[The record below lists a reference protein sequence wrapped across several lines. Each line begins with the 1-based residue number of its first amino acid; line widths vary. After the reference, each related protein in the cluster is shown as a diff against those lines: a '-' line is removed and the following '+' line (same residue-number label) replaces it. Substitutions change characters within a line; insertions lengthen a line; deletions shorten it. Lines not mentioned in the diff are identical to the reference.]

1 MITPSWLSRTL
12 LLTTALVAPGLAFAQ
27 DSGTALPPQPIEE
40 TAAPADD
47 LAPGEAAEERRAR
60 GPDISVPGEILVT
73 GRRTQN
79 VTRSADQV
87 VSVLST
93 EDIARTGEGDIAG
106 ALGRVT
112 GLSVVGSGFVYVRG
126 LGDRYSLAL
135 LNGLPLP
142 SPEPL
147 RRVVPLDLFP
157 TNVVAS
163 SLVQKS
169 YSANFPGEFGGGV
182 INLTTIAVPDES
194 FLSVGGGIT
203 ADSETTGKLGYT
215 HYGSGSDWTGYDNG
229 VRNIPGALKD
239 YFSSGLRIGDPNVN
253 SAAITG
259 ALVKPSLAVVQQN
272 NDIPA
277 NFSGSITG
285 GTAFDAGDARVGVV
299 ATLSYSNE
307 WDTRDTIQQSALTAD
322 LTVLDGDYRSVNT
335 DNKITLNGLLGI
347 GVELGDHKLRWT
359 NLYIH
364 DTLKQTRFASGR
376 DVDSGFDRIIQD
388 TAWFER
394 QLFDSQVVGEL
405 RFGEFGIDLRGGY
418 AKSKREAPFETN
430 FNYVRTNNP
439 NSPYG
444 GVYLNLLNNGQT
456 GAASVAFSDL
466 DEDLWYGGADISY
479 LLAPRLTLTAG
490 YAYTDTH
497 RESSR
502 REFLLIAPTT
512 MPTYVGLWRPDLL
525 VRPFTVENFGIDV
538 IESTQATPAFE
549 ADLEIHAG
557 YLKANWEP
565 IDAVSLDLGVRYED
579 AKQAVSPIQVFA
591 DAITSD
597 ASTSLANDYWLPA
610 ATLTWEVSPQL
621 QLRFNA
627 SKTIARP
634 QFRELIFQLYFDP
647 ESNRSYRGNPFL
659 VDSELKNAEA
669 RIEYYPGRDERISL
683 AGFYKDIKNPI
694 ETFVSFGDNGSR
706 GGFANAPKAR
716 LYGAELEVQK
726 YVDLS
731 SQGGL
736 FSTRRLVVIANYT
749 YTKSELKIGADDLV
763 RVYPSEP
770 RPATNFFQNGAP
782 LTGQSDH
789 IANLQLGLENTD
801 SLSQQTILVSYASK
815 RVVGRGDGNLPDVIE
830 KPGITVDFV
839 ARQGI
844 KLFGIDTEWKFEA
857 RNIFNQRHEEYQS
870 TGETRIDVNSYDI
883 GRKFSLSASAKF

>member
-12 LLTTALVAPGLAFAQ
+12 LVTTALVTPGLAYAQ
-27 DSGTALPPQPIEE
+27 DTGTTLPPQPVEQ

-47 LAPGEAAEERRAR
+47 LAPDSDPVEAQASA
-60 GPDISVPGEILVT
+60 PDVSLPGQIVVT
-73 GRRTQN
+73 GRRTRN
-79 VTRSADQV
+79 VTRTADQV

-157 TNVVAS
+157 TNVIAS

-194 FLSVGGGIT
+194 FLTVGAGVS
-203 ADSETTGKLGYT
+203 ANSETTGKLGYT
-215 HYGSGSDWTGYDNG
+215 YYGSDTDWTGYDDG
-229 VRNIPGALKD
+229 ARNVPAALKD
-239 YFSSGLRIGDPNVN
+239 YFASGLRIGDAGVDA
-253 SAAITG
+253 AAITG
-259 ALVKPSLAVVQQN
+259 ALVKPNLAVVQRN

-299 ATLSYSNE
+299 ATLSLSNE
-307 WDTRDTIQQSALTAD
+307 WNTRDTIQQSASTAD
-322 LTVLDGDYRSVNT
+322 LTVLRGDYRSVNT
-335 DNKITLNGLLGI
+335 DNKVTVNGLFGV
-347 GVELGDHKLRWT
+347 GVEWGEHKLRWT

-364 DTLKQTRFASGR
+364 DTLKQTRFAEGK
-376 DVDSGFDRIIQD
+376 DVGSGFDRINQD
-388 TAWFER
+388 TAFFER
-394 QLFDSQVVGEL
+394 QLFDSQMVAEL
-405 RFGEFGIDLRGGY
+405 RFGEFGVDLRGGY
-418 AKSKREAPFETN
+418 AKSKRDAPFETN
-430 FNYVRTNNP
+430 FSYVRTNNQ
-439 NSPYG
+439 NDPYG
-444 GVYLNLLNNGQT
+444 NVYVNLLNNGQN
-456 GAASVAFSDL
+456 GGASVAFSNL
-466 DEDLWYGGADISY
+466 DEDLWYGGADFSY
-479 LLAPRLTLTAG
+479 LLAPRLSVTAG

-497 RESSR
+497 RESAR
-502 REFLLIAPTT
+502 REFLIVAPGD
-512 MPTYVGLWRPDLL
+512 MPNYIGLWRPDQL
-525 VRPFTVENFGIDV
+525 VRPFTVDNFGISV
-538 IESTQATPAFE
+538 IESTQATPAFQ
-549 ADLEIHAG
+549 ANLEIQAG
-557 YLKANWEP
+557 YIKANWEP
-565 IDAVSLDLGVRYED
+565 LDSVSLDVGVRYED
-579 AKQAVSPIQVFA
+579 AKQSVSPLLVFA
-591 DAITSD
+591 DSISSD
-597 ASTSLANDYWLPA
+597 ASTSLNNDYWLPA
-610 ATLTWEVSPQL
+610 ATLTWEVAPDV

-647 ESNRSYRGNPFL
+647 ESNRSYRGNPYL

-669 RIEYYPGRDERISL
+669 RIEYYLGSNERVSL

-706 GGFANAPKAR
+706 GGFANAPKAM
-716 LYGAELEVQK
+716 LYGAEFELQK
-726 YVDLS
+726 YFDLS
-731 SQGGL
+731 GSGGM
-736 FSTRRLVVIANYT
+736 FSSRRIVAMLNYT
-749 YTKSELKIGADDLV
+749 YTQSELKVGANDLV
-763 RVYPSEP
+763 SVYPSEP
-770 RPATNFFQNGAP
+770 RPATNFFQDGAP

-789 IANLQLGLENTD
+789 IANLQFGLEDID
-801 SLSQQTILVSYASK
+801 SLSQQTILITYASK
-815 RVVGRGDGNLPDVIE
+815 RVVGRGDGSLPDVIE

-839 ARQGI
+839 ARQGVT
-844 KLFGIDTEWKFEA
+844 LFGIDTEWKFEA
-857 RNIFNQRHEEYQS
+857 RNIFNENHEEYQS
-870 TGETRIDVNSYDI
+870 TADTRIDVNTYDI

>member
-1 MITPSWLSRTL
+1 MITPSWLTRSL
-12 LLTTALVAPGLAFAQ
+12 LITTALVAPGIAHAQ
-27 DSGTALPPQPIEE
+27 DADTVTPAQPAEE
-40 TAAPADD
+40 VVAQSADPAPEPEQPERGAAPDVS
-47 LAPGEAAEERRAR
+47 LPGQ
-60 GPDISVPGEILVT
+60 IIVT
-73 GRRTQN
+73 GRRVSN
-79 VTRSADQV
+79 VARTADQV

-182 INLTTIAVPDES
+182 INLTTIAVPEES
-194 FLSVGGGIT
+194 FLSVGAGIS

-215 HYGSGSDWTGYDNG
+215 YYGSDSDWTGFNRG
-229 VRNIPGALKD
+229 ARNVPAEVKA
-239 YFSSGLRIGDPNVN
+239 YFDSGLRIGDAAVDA
-253 SAAITG
+253 AAITG
-259 ALVKPSLAVVQQN
+259 ALVRPNLAVIQK
-272 NDIPA
+272 NDNIPA
-277 NFSGSITG
+277 NFSGSVTG

-335 DNKITLNGLLGI
+335 DNRITLNGLLGL
-347 GVELGDHKLRWT
+347 GVEFGEHKIRWS
-359 NLYIH
+359 NLFIH
-364 DTLKQTRFASGR
+364 DTLKQTRLAGGR
-376 DVDSGFDRIIQD
+376 DVDSGFDRLIQD

-394 QLFDSQVVGEL
+394 QLFDSQIVAEL
-405 RFGEFGIDLRGGY
+405 RFGELGVDLRGGY
-418 AKSKREAPFETN
+418 ANSQREAPFETN
-430 FNYVRTNNP
+430 FNYVRTNNQ
-439 NSPYG
+439 NDPYG
-444 GVYLNLLNNGQT
+444 NVYLNLLNNGQN

-466 DEDLWYGGADISY
+466 NEDLWYGGADASY
-479 LLAPRLTLTAG
+479 LLTPRLTLTVG
-490 YAYTDTH
+490 GAYTDTH

-502 REFLLIAPTT
+502 REFLIVAPGD
-512 MPTYVGLWRPDLL
+512 MPTYIGLWRPDLL
-525 VRPFTVENFGIDV
+525 VRPFTVENFDISV
-538 IESTQATPAFE
+538 IESTQATPAFA
-549 ADLEIHAG
+549 ADLEIKAG
-557 YLKANWEP
+557 YAKAVWEP
-565 IDAVSLDLGVRYED
+565 LDTVSLDIGVRYED
-579 AKQAVSPIQVFA
+579 ATQSVSPLQLFA
-591 DAITSD
+591 DGITSN
-597 ASTSLANDYWLPA
+597 AATSLSNDYWLPA
-610 ATLTWEVSPQL
+610 ATVTWEVAPDWQVRL
-621 QLRFNA
+621 NA

-647 ESNRSYRGNPFL
+647 ESNRSYRGNPNL
-659 VDSELKNAEA
+659 IDSELKNAEV
-669 RIEYYPGRDERISL
+669 RIEHYPGRDERISL

-694 ETFVSFGDNGSR
+694 ETFVTFGDNGSR

-716 LYGAELEVQK
+716 LYGAELELQK
-726 YVDLS
+726 YFDLS
-731 SQGGL
+731 ESGGM
-736 FSTRRLVVIANYT
+736 FASRRLVAIANYT
-749 YTKSELKIGADDLV
+749 YTKSELKIGAGDLV
-763 RVYPSEP
+763 SVYPSEP
-770 RPATNFFQNGAP
+770 RPASIYFQDGAP

-789 IANLQLGLENTD
+789 IANLQFGLEDTD
-801 SLSQQTILVSYASK
+801 RLSQQTILIGYASK

-830 KPGITVDFV
+830 KPGITLDFV

-844 KLFGIDTEWKFEA
+844 KLFGIETEWKFEA
-857 RNIFNQRHEEYQS
+857 RNLLNEKHEEYQQA
-870 TGETRIDVNSYDI
+870 GENRINVNTYDI